1 MDEYSGNNGYADNN
15 QWQQEDEFDYVA
27 LLKNLWKGWK
37 TIAICTA
44 IFIVLGL
51 VAALTM
57 RRTYSVS
64 TVMVPQRGE
73 STNSSL
79 SSLASLAGVN
89 LSSVMNRSGEV
100 SPVIYPQIVSS
111 VPFRLELMNTPLHYT
126 EADTTVTMLT
136 YAREYAKPSVMG
148 VVKKYTIGLPGLI
161 LQAIRKPQPEV
172 SLPEEGESDG
182 PKPLV
187 VGKDEDKLMRVL
199 AECVTLAVDK
209 KDGYITLSVRGTQPL
224 QTAELA
230 LKAQQLLQDEV
241 TRLRTEKTQSDLEYI
256 QARYDEIKAEAESYQ
271 TSLAIVTDRSKEL
284 ATSRSR
290 IERDRL
296 QSKYTIANA
305 IYTQMAQ
312 ELEAAKMQVKRDT
325 PVFTVIQPVTV
336 PNKPSNSRSKVLMI
350 WTFLGF
356 LLGCGIVLAKAY
368 WPDLKEKFES
378 EE

>member
-44 IFIVLGL
+44 VFIVLGL

-136 YAREYAKPSVMG
+136 YAREYAKPSLMG

-161 LQAIRKPQPEV
+161 MQAIRKPQPEV
-172 SLPEEGESDG
+172 TLPEEGESDG

-356 LLGCGIVLAKAY
+356 LLGCGIVLAKVY
-368 WPDLKEKFES
+368 WPALKEKFES